1 MQIDKVYEPQR
12 FEPSWAQWWIDRGIF
27 RATAR
32 AGRRTFSI
40 VIPPPNVTGVLHMGH
55 MLNHTEIDVVVRWHR
70 MLGDNTLW
78 LPGMDHAGI
87 ATQMVVERQLAEEGL
102 TRNDL
107 GREEFEKRVWRWKC
121 QSGGT
126 ILKQMVRLGTSCD
139 WSRERFTLDPGLSR
153 AVRETFVRLYEKG
166 LIYRGE
172 YMVNWCPRCQTA
184 LSDLETVHEETPGHL
199 WHIAYPVV
207 GSDERLVVATTRPET
222 MLGDTAV
229 AVNPDD
235 ERYTHLHGK
244 KVLLPLMNREIPIVL
259 DSMADPKFGT
269 GVVKLTPAHDPND
282 FEAGKR
288 HGLPLVRVI
297 DERAQIT
304 AAGGPYAGLDRFEA
318 RKKIVHDL
326 EQAGLLTGTED
337 HRLPLGRCQRCG
349 TPVEPLASTQWF
361 VKMKPLAEP
370 AIRVVEDG
378 RIQVI
383 PEHWTKTYYE
393 WMYNIR
399 DWCISRQLWWGHR
412 IPAWHCPNGH
422 ITVSREDPSAC
433 ATCGSAEIRQDTDV
447 LDTWFSSGLW
457 PFSTLGWPDKTEDL
471 ATYYPTSLLITGF
484 DILFFWVARMIVLG
498 LECTGEVPFRQVY
511 LHGMVRD
518 AGGQKMSKTKG
529 NVIDPLEVT
538 EKYGTDAVRMALMMG
553 AAPGTDIAIG
563 ADRIESARA
572 FANKIW
578 NASRLIFMRMEA
590 SEAGQWLPREI
601 NCCLPIANESSLSV
615 PLEDRWMF
623 SRLNRCAE
631 VVNRA
636 IEQYRF
642 HEAAQTLWHF
652 FWHEFCD
659 WYLELKKLQLQDGSG
674 LNSHWRNL
682 LTIYEMALRLL
693 HPVMPFLT
701 EELWQRLAS
710 GCEDRPESIALAN
723 YPQYNPD
730 AAAPDAEYEMSIL
743 QNIISAAR
751 EVRADLKLDPKATV
765 DAVLVVREPARVV
778 ADSQTAAIEKLGGLR
793 LKQAESA
800 EGIAGVKRSFAEF
813 DLVISVSAEQA
824 AAHDARVQ
832 KEIAQ
837 LEKLI
842 ANSERQLADSTF
854 VGRAPA
860 HVVDTIRQKLA
871 EYKAQFAKLR
881 ESL

>member
-1 MQIDKVYEPQR
+1 
-12 FEPSWAQWWIDRGIF
+12 
-27 RATAR
+27 
-32 AGRRTFSI
+32 
-40 VIPPPNVTGVLHMGH
+40 
-55 MLNHTEIDVVVRWHR
+55 
-70 MLGDNTLW
+70 
-78 LPGMDHAGI
+78 
-87 ATQMVVERQLAEEGL
+87 
-102 TRNDL
+102 
-107 GREEFEKRVWRWKC
+107 
-121 QSGGT
+121 
-126 ILKQMVRLGTSCD
+126 
-139 WSRERFTLDPGLSR
+139 
-153 AVRETFVRLYEKG
+153 
-166 LIYRGE
+166 
-172 YMVNWCPRCQTA
+172 
-184 LSDLETVHEETPGHL
+184 
-199 WHIAYPVV
+199 
-207 GSDERLVVATTRPET
+207 
-222 MLGDTAV
+222 
-229 AVNPDD
+229 
-235 ERYTHLHGK
+235 
-244 KVLLPLMNREIPIVL
+244 
-259 DSMADPKFGT
+259 
-269 GVVKLTPAHDPND
+269 
-282 FEAGKR
+282 
-288 HGLPLVRVI
+288 
-297 DERAQIT
+297 
-304 AAGGPYAGLDRFEA
+304 
-318 RKKIVHDL
+318 
-326 EQAGLLTGTED
+326 
-337 HRLPLGRCQRCG
+337 
-349 TPVEPLASTQWF
+349 
-361 VKMKPLAEP
+361 
-370 AIRVVEDG
+370 
-378 RIQVI
+378 
-383 PEHWTKTYYE
+383 
-393 WMYNIR
+393 
-399 DWCISRQLWWGHR
+399 
-412 IPAWHCPNGH
+412 
-422 ITVSREDPSAC
+422 
-433 ATCGSAEIRQDTDV
+433 
-447 LDTWFSSGLW
+447 
-457 PFSTLGWPDKTEDL
+457 
-471 ATYYPTSLLITGF
+471 
-484 DILFFWVARMIVLG
+484 
-498 LECTGEVPFRQVY
+498 
-511 LHGMVRD
+511 MVRD

-871 EYKAQFAKLR
+871 EYKAQLAKLR